1 VDGFSYSS
9 LSITTSTKP
18 AATQPPS
25 PSCSVFWSLAFAGCT
40 ISVCVSFLGC
50 SSGSGSDEAAGC
62 CARLAAMAHCTG
74 TSTSSASPLLTTSW
88 SSGSIVAADPAYG
101 AAGAE
106 VLRDICS
113 VLDCCCWVSSACPRP
128 VVPPQRNRGS
138 RNPWPSN
145 RREMLQGLEQ
155 RHPLPSQP
163 QPQQP
168 ENRTAAE
175 KNMQSGQQRL
185 IMKTGS
191 RTRRPRQRRMQHP
204 ALAPPP
210 SRRAVASLRGCC

>member
-1 VDGFSYSS
+1 MDGFSYSS

-40 ISVCVSFLGC
+40 ISVCVSVLGC

-62 CARLAAMAHCTG
+62 CARLAAMAHCTVM
-74 TSTSSASPLLTTSW
+74 AHSPLLTTSC
-88 SSGSIVAADPAYG
+88 SSGSIVAVDPACS
-101 AAGAE
+101 AASAE
-106 VLRDICS
+106 VLRDVCS
-113 VLDCCCWVSSACPRP
+113 VLDCCCWVSSAGP

-155 RHPLPSQP
+155 RYPLPPQP
-163 QPQQP
+163 QPRQP
-168 ENRTAAE
+168 ENRKAAE
-175 KNMQSGQQRL
+175 IHMQSGQQRL

-191 RTRRPRQRRMQHP
+191 RTRRPRHRRMQHP

-210 SRRAVASLRGCC
+210 SRRAAASRGGCC